1 MTTIRKGSVRM
12 MPASPR
18 YCDAC
23 GAATQTQA
31 TRCWACGQRFAAATE
46 HTGSASSPPA
56 QQPAPPAA
64 LLVGRYRLMG
74 IIGTGGFSAVY
85 QAQDRRRHDALVA
98 IKSINLHHLSPEQ
111 VIEATDTFNR
121 EVRLLTGLEHPNLP
135 RIHDHFTD
143 PEHWY
148 LVMDFIQGETL
159 EQYLD
164 RTKGKH
170 LPVAEVLAI
179 GMQLCTVLEYLH
191 TRQPPIIFRDVKPG
205 NIMRTPRGRL
215 YLIDFGIA
223 RHFRPGKAR
232 DTMPLGSPGYAA
244 PEQYGKAQT
253 TAQSDIYSLGATLQ
267 TLLTG
272 KEPLELSA
280 GYGPAS
286 PQGQVVPGALELL
299 LEEMLDANMSR
310 RPQSMEVVK
319 HALQRIQDERLPGR
333 SGQPVRPSQQSAP
346 PARPARQIFPAG
358 PARNTAKPA
367 QQIWDKDAPR
377 KWIPSAL
384 SGRVRKNPHYQLDKA
399 LWSMQVD
406 PLASSQLPPRIRRTR
421 RMVLLI
427 IGAVILLVIVIGVLI
442 WLRSM
447 M

>member
-23 GAATQTQA
+23 GAANQTQA
-31 TRCWACGQRFAAATE
+31 TRCWACGQRFAASTE
-46 HTGSASSPPA
+46 HTGSASSLPA
-56 QQPAPPAA
+56 EQPAPPPA
-64 LLVGRYRLMG
+64 LLVGRYRIIG
-74 IIGTGGFSAVY
+74 IIGTGGFGAVY
-85 QAQDRRRHDALVA
+85 QAQDKRRHDALVA
-98 IKSINLHHLSPEQ
+98 IKSITLRHLSPEQ
-111 VIEATDTFNR
+111 IIEATDTFNR

-159 EQYLD
+159 EQYLEH
-164 RTKGKH
+164 TEGKH
-170 LPVAEVLAI
+170 LPVAEVLGI
-179 GMQLCTVLEYLH
+179 GMQLCTVLDYLH

-223 RHFRPGKAR
+223 RRFTPGKAR

-244 PEQYGKAQT
+244 PEQYGTAQT
-253 TAQSDIYSLGATLQ
+253 TAQSDIYGLGATLQ

-272 KEPLELSA
+272 KEPLELRA

-286 PQGQVVPGALELL
+286 PQGQAVPVALELL
-299 LEEMLDANMSR
+299 LEEMLDANMSK
-310 RPQSMEVVK
+310 RPQSMEVAK
-319 HALQRIQDERLPGR
+319 HVLQRIQDEQLPGR
-333 SGQPVRPSQQSAP
+333 SGQPVRPSQQPAP
-346 PARPARQIFPAG
+346 PAG
-358 PARNTAKPA
+358 PARNTAKAA
-367 QQIWDKDAPR
+367 QPVWDKDAPR
-377 KWIPSAL
+377 KWIPRAHSW
-384 SGRVRKNPHYQLDKA
+384 GVRKNPHYQREKA
-399 LWSMQVD
+399 LWSMQFD
-406 PLASSQLPPRIRRTR
+406 PLASSQMQPRIRRTR

-427 IGAVILLVIVIGVLI
+427 IWAVIVLVIVIGVLI

>member
-23 GAATQTQA
+23 GAANQTQA
-31 TRCWACGQRFAAATE
+31 TRCWACGQRFAASTE

-56 QQPAPPAA
+56 EQPAPPPA

-74 IIGTGGFSAVY
+74 IIGTGGFGAVY
-85 QAQDRRRHDALVA
+85 QAQDRRRHNALVA
-98 IKSINLHHLSPEQ
+98 VKSITLHHLSPEQ

-164 RTKGKH
+164 RTEGKH

-179 GMQLCTVLEYLH
+179 GMQLCTVVGYLH
-191 TRQPPIIFRDVKPG
+191 IRQPPIIFRDVKPG

-272 KEPLELSA
+272 KEPLELRA

-286 PQGQVVPGALELL
+286 PQGQVVPVALDLL
-299 LEEMLDANMSR
+299 LEEMLDANVSR

-319 HALQRIQDERLPGR
+319 QALQRIQDEQLLGR
-333 SGQPVRPSQQSAP
+333 SGQPVRPSQQTAP

-367 QQIWDKDAPR
+367 QRIWDKDAPR
-377 KWIPSAL
+377 KWIPRAHSW
-384 SGRVRKNPHYQLDKA
+384 GVRKNPHYQREKA
-399 LWSMQVD
+399 LWSMQFD
-406 PLASSQLPPRIRRTR
+406 PMASSQVQPLIRRTR

-427 IGAVILLVIVIGVLI
+427 IGAVIMLVIVIGVLI
-442 WLRSM
+442 WLSSM